1 MAERDRK
8 NHINLYLSDDE
19 LRLLDMRCKD
29 NHENRSQVI
38 RELIVYGFNYYVD
51 YKNLTN
57 VLKEVNS
64 IGRNINQIAARVNA
78 TDSVYKSDVED
89 LQKGMD
95 EVWRSLRSTL
105 SKQVCKKQ

>member
-19 LRLLDMRCKD
+19 LRFLDMRCKD
-29 NHENRSQVI
+29 NDMNRSQVI

-51 YKNLTN
+51 YKNLTD

-78 TDSVYKSDVED
+78 TDSIYSSDIED
-89 LQKGMD
+89 LKKEMD
-95 EVWRSLRSTL
+95 EVWRSLRSML